1 MQKNRRISQI
11 IIDRKGDYGDL
22 AKYIPKDKLLH
33 LNVHD
38 LNFKIG
44 LQPPAGIY
52 ANIWVQIISIL
63 TAVRGNLISSA
74 MCLANMILFA
84 VTALNPNPSNLLLF
98 PDFRLLYEIALS
110 SPLWV
115 WAAKPEYIKTLLQLL
130 ETLAGCP
137 YFQTFAGLDLERD
150 VISQGKSCII
160 EIPTLYPAWLRLFI
174 VDLIIAQILYGR
186 IHRRQKI
193 DTTDVI
199 IYLDEAD
206 QDINFSSSDMAFLD
220 SYSILAQLLRM
231 GREFGIMVVV
241 GVGILGHLSDYI
253 SSSFQNVFVF
263 CTSDGKQIH
272 FASQILNLPPGAEQ
286 MLFALKPGEALLL
299 QSQQAWPH
307 AMWCKI
313 DYVPPDRSNQIP
325 VYDPVPF
332 NIPSKPL
339 GELPHVQEALKQ
351 HIKGAHNSQLRQ
363 RQSQKPDGLSEN
375 ARKLLDLASLYLY
388 VPVFRLCQEL
398 KILPAGQIAIQKEL
412 EDMKL
417 AVFDEPR
424 FGSRNLMLLEIT
436 EAGWVYLNKSTH
448 KRLGRGGITH
458 RHICHWIHDMG
469 QKRGFKTDLE
479 WIVPGTAHPVDCAW
493 LLPDGKAEVFEVVST
508 CDQNLPGHVSACLS
522 SDRVSSITIVVFQKR
537 MISSTQKLLVQF
549 DPARIHFDIVDT
561 YLKELW
567 P

>member
-1 MQKNRRISQI
+1 MQRSRNYISQI
-11 IIDRKGDYGDL
+11 IIDKKGDYGDL
-22 AKYIPKDKLLH
+22 SKYIPKKRLLH

-38 LNFKIG
+38 LNFKLG
-44 LQPPAGIY
+44 LQPPAGIAVY
-52 ANIWVQIISIL
+52 VWIQIIATLI
-63 TAVRGNLISSA
+63 AARGNLISSA

-84 VTALNPNPSNLLLF
+84 VTALNPNPSDMLF
-98 PDFRLLYEIALS
+98 PDFRLLYEIAQS
-110 SPLWV
+110 SPPWV
-115 WAAKPEYIKTLLQLL
+115 WAAKPEYMKTLLQLL

-186 IHRRQKI
+186 IHRRQKG
-193 DTTDVI
+193 DATEVI

-206 QDINFSSSDMAFLD
+206 QDINISSSDAAFLD
-220 SYSILAQLLRM
+220 SFSVLSQLLRM
-231 GREFGIMVVV
+231 AREYRIMVVI

-263 CTSDGKQIH
+263 CTSDGKQIY
-272 FASQILNLPPGAEQ
+272 FARQILNLPPGAEQ

-307 AMWCKI
+307 AVWCKI

-325 VYDPVPF
+325 VYDRVPF
-332 NIPSKPL
+332 YIPPKSL
-339 GELPHVQEALKQ
+339 SELPHVQEALKQ
-351 HIKGAHNSQLRQ
+351 YIQNAKRPQPPQGQ
-363 RQSQKPDGLSEN
+363 RSNLPDLSEN
-375 ARKLLDLASLYLY
+375 ARKLLDMASLYPY

-398 KILPAGQIAIQKEL
+398 KILPASQITIQKEL

-424 FGSRNLMLLEIT
+424 FGSRNLILLEIT
-436 EAGWVYLNKSTH
+436 EAGWVYLNKSPH

-458 RHICHWIHDMG
+458 RHICHWIHELG
-469 QKRGFKTDLE
+469 QKHGYKTDLE
-479 WIVPGTAHPVDCAW
+479 WIVPGTTHPVDCAW

-508 CDQNLPGHVSACLS
+508 CDENLPGHVSACLS

-537 MISSTQKLLVQF
+537 MISSTQKLLGQF
-549 DPARIHFDIVDT
+549 DPARIRFDIVDT